1 MKLYNEF
8 ILFLKNN
15 SILTTIIAT
24 VMSTQINDLTNSI
37 ADDLILPVIYR
48 DGDNDGKADIK
59 KLENYKLIL
68 YGTKLKVGKFCVV
81 LIKVT
86 VIFLVLFFIKKF
98 FFNNELPKVK
108 LNK

>member
-24 VMSTQINDLTNSI
+24 VMSTQINELTNSI
-37 ADDLILPVIYR
+37 ADDIILPVIYR
-48 DGDNDGKADIK
+48 DGDKDGKADIK
-59 KLENYKLIL
+59 KLENYKLLL
-68 YGTKLKVGKFCVV
+68 YGINFKVGKFCVV

-86 VIFLVLFFIKKF
+86 VIFFILFLIKKF
-98 FFNNELPKVK
+98 FFSNTLPKVK
-108 LNK
+108 LRK

>member
-1 MKLYNEF
+1 MKLFNEF

-24 VMSTQINDLTNSI
+24 VMSAQINELTNSI
-37 ADDLILPVIYR
+37 ADDIILPIIYR

-59 KLENYKLIL
+59 KLENYKLSL
-68 YGTKLKVGKFCVV
+68 YGIKFKVGKFCVV

-86 VIFLVLFFIKKF
+86 VIFLVLFLIKKHF
-98 FFNNELPKVK
+98 FHNELPKIK
-108 LNK
+108 LSK